1 MEFAWDWERRQ
12 FKKEV
17 VRTSDAVERPGRK
30 KSQRIS
36 LQGHVG
42 VTRTVWRLGLVD
54 LGTGYRMMKKLI
66 STLMLLFQ
74 GWTIERK
81 TISRETEMYKVFFF
95 KFKFIFNWRIIDL
108 QYVDFCQT
116 STWVSHRYM
125 YVCSLLRFPPT
136 SHHFTP
142 LRLSQST
149 RFKLA
154 MSI

>member
-1 MEFAWDWERRQ
+1 MEFAWGWERRQ

-42 VTRTVWRLGLVD
+42 VTRTVWRLGLVEM
-54 LGTGYRMMKKLI
+54 GTGYRMMKKLI

-81 TISRETEMYKVFFF
+81 TISRETEMCSFFF
-95 KFKFIFNWRIIDL
+95 NLNLFLIGGWFLYNMLVSVKHQHESAIGICKSAL
-108 QYVDFCQT
+108 
-116 STWVSHRYM
+116 SWVS
-125 YVCSLLRFPPT
+125 LPPPT
-136 SHHFTP
+136 LSHPFG
-142 LRLSQST
+142 LSQST
-149 RFKLA
+149 GYEFAR
-154 MSI
+154 SI